1 MNIQIFGVKKC
12 FDTKKAERYFKERKI
27 KYQFIDLN
35 IKGLSKGELQ
45 SIKSAIGLNELINKD
60 SREYKK
66 TNIGSIRTDSVKEDL
81 LLNNPKLYKTP
92 IVRNGKKATVGYEP
106 EIWKEWD

>member
-1 MNIQIFGVKKC
+1 MIQKKLK
-12 FDTKKAERYFKERKI
+12 DILKKRKI

-45 SIKSAIGLNELINKD
+45 SIKSAVGLNQLINKD
-60 SREYKK
+60 SREYKR

>member
-1 MNIQIFGVKKC
+1 MNIQIFGMKKC

-92 IVRNGKKATVGYEP
+92 IVRNGKKQQ
-106 EIWKEWD
+106 

>member
-1 MNIQIFGVKKC
+1 MNIQIFGMKKC

-92 IVRNGKKATVGYEP
+92 IVRNGKKSNSR
-106 EIWKEWD
+106 I

>member
-1 MNIQIFGVKKC
+1 MNIQVFGVKKC

-45 SIKSAIGLNELINKD
+45 SIKSAVGLNELINKD

-92 IVRNGKKATVGYEP
+92 IVRNGKKQQ
-106 EIWKEWD
+106 